1 MLADFLYPVVVA
13 SYLLSYV
20 KSSSFTWLPLL
31 RSMCE
36 SIKRMD
42 ITIVTSHL
50 AKILSSLHIVLR
62 DTVSGEVM
70 IHENVMWVWLEEI
83 ELPLTLLTEQEKL
96 LRNRKASD
104 CMVFIYKYF
113 FPQWKDFTYCWIL
126 LLWART
132 EGCV

>member
-1 MLADFLYPVVVA
+1 MIAVIEV
-13 SYLLSYV
+13 YV
-20 KSSSFTWLPLL
+20 RVYKTNGHYNRYFTS
-31 RSMCE
+31 RKDTEFTAYC
-36 SIKRMD
+36 IKRHCKWWSD
-42 ITIVTSHL
+42 DTWKCYVSVTI
-50 AKILSSLHIVLR
+50 
-62 DTVSGEVM
+62 
-70 IHENVMWVWLEEI
+70 EEI